1 MRKGLTTVG
10 AGARGYERGS
20 CLEQARA
27 AGVAIVPDGE
37 NLMLT
42 APAPPPASVVTAL
55 GRHKAEVLAL
65 LRPGACG
72 WSAEDWHAFFEKQ
85 AGIAALEARLP
96 REEAEARA
104 FACCVAEWLNRKL
117 VQSPP
122 GRCLG
127 CAGSEHPHDKL
138 LPFGTE
144 RNRPCLA
151 AFALLAR
158 LARKPKGRGGRHPF
172 NFRNLDMRT
181 SQ

>member
-1 MRKGLTTVG
+1 MSAAAALR
-10 AGARGYERGS
+10 
-20 CLEQARA
+20 QARA

-65 LRPGACG
+65 LRPGTCG
-72 WSAEDWHAFFEKQ
+72 WSAEDWHAFFEKR
-85 AGIAALEARLP
+85 AGIAELEARLP

-127 CAGSEHPHDKL
+127 CGGSEHPHDKL

-144 RNRPCLA
+144 ETGHAWLHSRCWHDWHA
-151 AFALLAR
+151 S
-158 LARKPKGRGGRHPF
+158 RKAEAVATLSTFGIP
-172 NFRNLDMRT
+172 T
-181 SQ
+181 